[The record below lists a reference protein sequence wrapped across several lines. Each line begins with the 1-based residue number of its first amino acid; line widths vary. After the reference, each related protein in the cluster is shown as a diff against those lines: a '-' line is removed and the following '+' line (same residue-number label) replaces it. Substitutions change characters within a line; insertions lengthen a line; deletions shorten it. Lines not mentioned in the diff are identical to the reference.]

1 MWVAAVGILRASVC
15 EAAVVYSGIPTL
27 DARQC
32 GIGGGGWYKDGWVV
46 RQCVD
51 RGEGERWM
59 GRRMSPCVID
69 TNRQINDPREL

>member
-32 GIGGGGWYKDGWVV
+32 GIGGGGGIRMGGWFVSVSIVARERDGWAVA
-46 RQCVD
+46 CH
-51 RGEGERWM
+51 
-59 GRRMSPCVID
+59 
-69 TNRQINDPREL
+69 LA